1 MKLSKYNHI
10 IEYDNKYYIYNTL
23 KKTILSV
30 SQDLLTIIRSG
41 NFKFIG
47 EDVVNILKK
56 NGALVDDDVNEI
68 EMIKYYHNKVKYD
81 STQHGYI
88 IYPTLKCNLNCS
100 YCFEKI
106 DRISITESK
115 WNILRNFLIQKALNT
130 KNNAL
135 YLRWSGGEPLLMW
148 NKIRDLN
155 LELRMLCNK
164 NCINLSTS
172 LCTNATLLT
181 KKIAEEIY
189 ESNFETITISID
201 GPCDIHDKRRF
212 YKSYKGSYFDV
223 INGINNITEYQNVIL
238 RINIDRLNVS
248 YFEKML
254 IELNEK
260 IINKNRISIY
270 LKPVI
275 SAYNQNC
282 NEEIISDKEY
292 FLIEKKLL
300 LKIADYKFNLSF
312 DPFHSYYTRCIAY
325 QDGSYLIDPE
335 LKLFKC
341 PLLLGVN
348 EKSVGFIDD
357 NAEIKLTNPLEK
369 WKWINSNPFDNDECM
384 NCKILP
390 LCNGKCLAK
399 FEQLYEGCISERE
412 TLDFRIKNF
421 ILSKYVKCL

>member
-181 KKIAEEIY
+181 KKIAEER
-189 ESNFETITISID
+189 FKISKISKGIAFAIPID
-201 GPCDIHDKRRF
+201 AV
-212 YKSYKGSYFDV
+212 S
-223 INGINNITEYQNVIL
+223 GIAI
-238 RINIDRLNVS
+238 
-248 YFEKML
+248 
-254 IELNEK
+254 
-260 IINKNRISIY
+260 
-270 LKPVI
+270 
-275 SAYNQNC
+275 
-282 NEEIISDKEY
+282 
-292 FLIEKKLL
+292 
-300 LKIADYKFNLSF
+300 YKFLADHNKEVR
-312 DPFHSYYTRCIAY
+312 TN
-325 QDGSYLIDPE
+325 G
-335 LKLFKC
+335 
-341 PLLLGVN
+341 
-348 EKSVGFIDD
+348 
-357 NAEIKLTNPLEK
+357 NAVTK
-369 WKWINSNPFDNDECM
+369 
-384 NCKILP
+384 
-390 LCNGKCLAK
+390 
-399 FEQLYEGCISERE
+399 
-412 TLDFRIKNF
+412 
-421 ILSKYVKCL
+421 